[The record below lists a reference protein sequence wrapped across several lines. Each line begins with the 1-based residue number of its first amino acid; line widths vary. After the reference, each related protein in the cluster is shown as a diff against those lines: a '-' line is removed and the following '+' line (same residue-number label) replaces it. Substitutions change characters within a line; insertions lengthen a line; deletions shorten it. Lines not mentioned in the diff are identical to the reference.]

1 MDSATY
7 HFDSP
12 VQFYKELKDILEERT
27 DGSYASPVSQVNAF
41 LSLMVQY
48 QDEFLDE
55 SGQDLV
61 HCCYRLFDSH
71 VFQRNTET
79 VTRAIIDRAIGS
91 SDDRDMWITYHV
103 LLHAG
108 KESPKI
114 FHWMFRNE
122 FFSKLKGQI
131 QHQEGTTMQLAA
143 IALMYEMCRIQ
154 TLKESE
160 LALADETFLNYLLD
174 LVEHTRTDA
183 AEQLNYGAIK
193 LLLVFNEQYMLN
205 TPSRAQHNPS
215 GAIVVYTGNPLLSVL
230 SDRLGRS
237 TTFGENLIFM
247 LNRAEETALQML
259 ILKVLYLLFTSPK
272 LYEFFYTNDLHV
284 LVDVVIRE
292 LWDLPAEEESLRHAY
307 LRVMGPLLTNTQLK
321 RATYKRAEI
330 VRLLRELGGGDL
342 DSTLRRQLQ
351 EQQLREQLLEQ
362 QRAEGHKLTYRDRES
377 SYSSLSRWASDRSGC
392 SSPALSA
399 EVEKKKA
406 TAGRSKLSE
415 VDCSSDSLK
424 VPGQDEAAESLRQHL
439 EHQKELSTSSESE
452 DENPLQILVPHVEP
466 EPEHQRNYNSTF
478 SSSSQRAASPTTQRL
493 VERVLREWLD
503 NEMKNGAGTT
513 GVGLSVR
520 GVTDGH
526 STEAVDGRIA
536 IPVAQ

>member
-12 VQFYKELKDILEERT
+12 VQFYKELKDVLEERT

-55 SGQDLV
+55 SGQDLA

-91 SDDRDMWITYHV
+91 SNDRDMWITYHV

-122 FFSKLKGQI
+122 FFSKLKDQI

-205 TPSRAQHNPS
+205 TSSRAQHSPS
-215 GAIVVYTGNPLLSVL
+215 GAIVMYTGNPLLSVL

-237 TTFGENLIFM
+237 ATFGENLIFM

-351 EQQLREQLLEQ
+351 EQQLREQLMEQ
-362 QRAEGHKLTYRDRES
+362 QRAVGHKLTYRDRES

-415 VDCSSDSLK
+415 VECSSDSLK

-439 EHQKELSTSSESE
+439 EHQKELCTSLEIE
-452 DENPLQILVPHVEP
+452 DESPLQILVPNVEP

>member
-1 MDSATY
+1 MI
-7 HFDSP
+7 H
-12 VQFYKELKDILEERT
+12 
-27 DGSYASPVSQVNAF
+27 
-41 LSLMVQY
+41 
-48 QDEFLDE
+48 EFLDE
-55 SGQDLV
+55 SGQDLAY
-61 HCCYRLFDSH
+61 CCYRLFDSE
-71 VFQRNTET
+71 VFQHHTEA
-79 VTRAIIDRAIGS
+79 VIRAIINRAIES
-91 SDDRDMWITYHV
+91 SDEEDMWIIYHV
-103 LLHAG
+103 LLYAG
-108 KESPKI
+108 KESPRI
-114 FHWMFRNE
+114 FRWMFRSE
-122 FFSKLKGQI
+122 FFRKLKGQI
-131 QHQEGTTMQLAA
+131 QRQEGTTMRVQLLAM
-143 IALMYEMCRIQ
+143 ALLYEMCRIQ
-154 TLKESE
+154 TLKESD

-183 AEQLNYGAIK
+183 EEQLNYGAIK

-205 TPSRAQHNPS
+205 TSSRAPQTGVGEKMIYS
-215 GAIVVYTGNPLLSVL
+215 GNPLLSVL

-342 DSTLRRQLQ
+342 DSTLRKQLQ

-362 QRAEGHKLTYRDRES
+362 QRAQGAKLTYRDRES

-392 SSPALSA
+392 SSPVLSA
-399 EVEKKKA
+399 EVEKRA
-406 TAGRSKLSE
+406 TGRSKLSMVE
-415 VDCSSDSLK
+415 CRSDSLK

-439 EHQKELSTSSESE
+439 EHQKELCASPESE
-452 DENPLQILVPHVEP
+452 DENPLQILVPNVDAES
-466 EPEHQRNYNSTF
+466 NSQQN
-478 SSSSQRAASPTTQRL
+478 SSSSTLQRAASPTTQRL

-520 GVTDGH
+520 GVTDGYA
-526 STEAVDGRIA
+526 TEAADGRTPIT
-536 IPVAQ
+536 VAQ

>member
-1 MDSATY
+1 MDFVTN

-12 VQFYKELKDILEERT
+12 VLFIEELKDILERKGAY
-27 DGSYASPVSQVNAF
+27 DSPVSQVNAF
-41 LSLMVQY
+41 LSLMVHY
-48 QDEFLDE
+48 QEEFMDE

-61 HCCYRLFDSH
+61 YCCYNLFDSD
-71 VFQRNTET
+71 VFHRNTE
-79 VTRAIIDRAIGS
+79 VVMRSVIDRAIES
-91 SDDRDMWITYHV
+91 SYDKDMWITYHV

-108 KESPKI
+108 KESPRI
-114 FHWMFRNE
+114 YRWMFRNE

-131 QHQEGTTMQLAA
+131 QHQEGTRMQLIA

-154 TLKESE
+154 TLKASD

-174 LVEHTRTDA
+174 LVEHTRTDD
-183 AEQLNYGAIK
+183 AELLNYGAIK
-193 LLLVFNEQYMLN
+193 LLLVFNEQYMLH
-205 TPSRAQHNPS
+205 TSSRPHNIQS
-215 GAIVVYTGNPLLSVL
+215 GTKFAYSGNPLLTVL
-230 SDRLGRS
+230 IDRLGRS
-237 TTFGENLIFM
+237 VTFGENLIFM

-259 ILKVLYLLFTSPK
+259 ILKVLYLLFTSPS

-292 LWDLPAEEESLRHAY
+292 LWDLPEEEESLRHAY

-362 QRAEGHKLTYRDRES
+362 QRALGAKFTYRDRES
-377 SYSSLSRWASDRSGC
+377 SSSPSVRWTSDRSGC

-399 EVEKKKA
+399 EVEKKRGM
-406 TAGRSKLSE
+406 GRSRLSMVE
-415 VDCSSDSLK
+415 CSSDSLM
-424 VPGQDEAAESLRQHL
+424 VPGQEEQAESLRQHL
-439 EHQKELSTSSESE
+439 EFQQEHVSSPTDES
-452 DENPLQILVPHVEP
+452 PLQIEVPTIEFKYDRQP
-466 EPEHQRNYNSTF
+466 DNNISR
-478 SSSSQRAASPTTQRL
+478 SSQRAASPTTQRL

-513 GVGLSVR
+513 GHGLSVR

-526 STEAVDGRIA
+526 PTEAAHGRIA

>member
-1 MDSATY
+1 M
-7 HFDSP
+7 
-12 VQFYKELKDILEERT
+12 K
-27 DGSYASPVSQVNAF
+27 
-41 LSLMVQY
+41 
-48 QDEFLDE
+48 
-55 SGQDLV
+55 
-61 HCCYRLFDSH
+61 
-71 VFQRNTET
+71 
-79 VTRAIIDRAIGS
+79 S

-114 FHWMFRNE
+114 FHWMFKNE
-122 FFSKLKGQI
+122 FFSKLKDQI
-131 QHQEGTTMQLAA
+131 QHKEGTTMQLVA
-143 IALMYEMCRIQ
+143 IDLMYEMCRIQ

-205 TPSRAQHNPS
+205 TSSRAQHTPS
-215 GAIVVYTGNPLLSVL
+215 GAILIYTGNPLLSVL

-259 ILKVLYLLFTSPK
+259 ILKALYLLFTSPK

-292 LWDLPAEEESLRHAY
+292 LWDLPAEDESLRHAY

-321 RATYKRAEI
+321 KATYKRAEI

-342 DSTLRRQLQ
+342 DSTLRKHLQ

-362 QRAEGHKLTYRDRES
+362 QRAGGHKLTYRDRES
-377 SYSSLSRWASDRSGC
+377 SNSSLSRWASDRSRC
-392 SSPALSA
+392 SSPVLSA

-406 TAGRSKLSE
+406 AAGPSKLSM
-415 VDCSSDSLK
+415 VDSSPESLK

-439 EHQKELSTSSESE
+439 EHQKEFCISPENE
-452 DENPLQILVPHVEP
+452 DENLLQILVPNIEP
-466 EPEHQRNYNSTF
+466 ESEHQSNDNRNY

-526 STEAVDGRIA
+526 STEAVDARIA

>member
-7 HFDSP
+7 RYDTP
-12 VQFYKELKDILEERT
+12 AQFFEELKGILEECT
-27 DGSYASPVSQVNAF
+27 GGSYDSPVSQVNIF
-41 LSLMVQY
+41 LSLLVHY
-48 QDEFLDE
+48 QDKFLDE
-55 SGQDLV
+55 SGQDLAY
-61 HCCYRLFDSH
+61 CCYRLFDSE
-71 VFQRNTET
+71 VFQRNTEA
-79 VTRAIIDRAIGS
+79 VTRAIIDRATES
-91 SDDRDMWITYHV
+91 SDDKDMWITYHV

-108 KESPKI
+108 KESPRI
-114 FHWMFRNE
+114 FRWMFNNE
-122 FFSKLKGQI
+122 FFSKLKDQI
-131 QHQEGTTMQLAA
+131 QAQEGTVMQLLAMT
-143 IALMYEMCRIQ
+143 LMYEMCRIQ
-154 TLKESE
+154 TLKESD
-160 LALADETFLNYLLD
+160 LALADEPFLNYLLD
-174 LVEHTRTDA
+174 LIEHTRTDA

-205 TPSRAQHNPS
+205 TSSRAPETQTGTKMIYS
-215 GAIVVYTGNPLLSVL
+215 GNPLLSVL

-342 DSTLRRQLQ
+342 DSTLRKQLQ
-351 EQQLREQLLEQ
+351 GQQLQEQLLEQ
-362 QRAEGHKLTYRDRES
+362 QRALGAKLTYRDRES
-377 SYSSLSRWASDRSGC
+377 SYYSLSRWVSDRSGC
-392 SSPALSA
+392 SSPVLSA
-399 EVEKKKA
+399 EVEKERVA
-406 TAGRSKLSE
+406 VRSKLSMVE
-415 VDCSSDSLK
+415 CGADSLK

-439 EHQKELSTSSESE
+439 EHQQELYTSSENM
-452 DENPLQILVPHVEP
+452 DESQLQILVPNVDP
-466 EPEHQRNYNSTF
+466 EPDHQHN
-478 SSSSQRAASPTTQRL
+478 SSSSSLQRAVSPTTQRL

-526 STEAVDGRIA
+526 PTEAADGRIP